1 HGRATVVFGRFVM
14 GVRAFLTPLAGAARM
29 PFGQFLLVD
38 SLGALIFFSDWP
50 AGPGGGR
57 LGCTMRA
64 AGYLLMAAC
73 LTGLG
78 GLALAETR
86 AFLLT
91 LSLFLALGY
100 LVYTLRVRLER
111 RARP

>member
-1 HGRATVVFGRFVM
+1 MPAPPPVVGALLTWLSTLPLPALILPL
-14 GVRAFLTPLAGAARM
+14 GAAFLLAA
-29 PFGQFLLVD
+29 
-38 SLGALIFFSDWP
+38 ALIFFSDWP

>member
-1 HGRATVVFGRFVM
+1 MPAPPPLVGALVTWLSALPPPVLILPLGA
-14 GVRAFLTPLAGAARM
+14 AFLLAAA
-29 PFGQFLLVD
+29 LV
-38 SLGALIFFSDWP
+38 FFSDWP

-64 AGYLLMAAC
+64 AGYLLIAAC

-111 RARP
+111 RARL

>member
-1 HGRATVVFGRFVM
+1 
-14 GVRAFLTPLAGAARM
+14 
-29 PFGQFLLVD
+29 
-38 SLGALIFFSDWP
+38 
-50 AGPGGGR
+50 
-57 LGCTMRA
+57 MRA
-64 AGYLLMAAC
+64 AGYLLIAAC

-111 RARP
+111 RARL

>member
-1 HGRATVVFGRFVM
+1 MPAPPPVVGALLRWLS
-14 GVRAFLTPLAGAARM
+14 ALPPLTLGLALAA
-29 PFGQFLLVD
+29 GFLLAAV
-38 SLGALIFFSDWP
+38 LVFFSDWP
-50 AGPGGGR
+50 AAPGGGR

-64 AGYLLMAAC
+64 VGYLLMAAC

-100 LVYTLRVRLER
+100 LIYTLRVRLER

>member
-1 HGRATVVFGRFVM
+1 VPAPPPLVGSFLTWISTLPLLALGLGLAT
-14 GVRAFLTPLAGAARM
+14 AFLLAAV
-29 PFGQFLLVD
+29 LV
-38 SLGALIFFSDWP
+38 FFSDWP

-57 LGCTMRA
+57 LGCAMRA

-73 LTGLG
+73 LVGLG
-78 GLALAETR
+78 ALALAEMQ

-91 LSLFLALGY
+91 LSLFLALAY

-111 RARP
+111 RERR

>member
-1 HGRATVVFGRFVM
+1 MPAPPPVVGTLLTWLSTLPLLALVVTL
-14 GVRAFLTPLAGAARM
+14 GAAFLLAAA
-29 PFGQFLLVD
+29 LV
-38 SLGALIFFSDWP
+38 FFSDWP

-64 AGYLLMAAC
+64 TGYLLMAAC

-78 GLALAETR
+78 GLALAHTR
-86 AFLLT
+86 AFLLA

>member
-1 HGRATVVFGRFVM
+1 MPAPPPAVGALLTWLGTLPLLALILTL
-14 GVRAFLTPLAGAARM
+14 GTAFLLAAG
-29 PFGQFLLVD
+29 LV
-38 SLGALIFFSDWP
+38 FFSDWP

-64 AGYLLMAAC
+64 TGYLLMAAC
-73 LTGLG
+73 LLGLG

-86 AFLLT
+86 AFLLA

-111 RARP
+111 RTRP

>member
-1 HGRATVVFGRFVM
+1 MPAPPPLVGTVLTWLSTLPLSALILALGA
-14 GVRAFLTPLAGAARM
+14 AFLLAAA
-29 PFGQFLLVD
+29 LV
-38 SLGALIFFSDWP
+38 FFSDWP
-50 AGPGGGR
+50 AGLGGGR

-64 AGYLLMAAC
+64 TGYLLMAAC
-73 LTGLG
+73 LVGLG
-78 GLALAETR
+78 GLALAQTR
-86 AFLLT
+86 AFLLA

>member
-1 HGRATVVFGRFVM
+1 MPAPPPVVGALLAWLSAFPLFALVLTLGT
-14 GVRAFLTPLAGAARM
+14 AFLLAAA
-29 PFGQFLLVD
+29 LV
-38 SLGALIFFSDWP
+38 FFSDWP

-78 GLALAETR
+78 GLALVETR
-86 AFLLT
+86 AFLLA
-91 LSLFLALGY
+91 LSLFLAFGY
-100 LVYTLRVRLER
+100 LVYTLRVRLEKR
-111 RARP
+111 TLP

>member
-1 HGRATVVFGRFVM
+1 MPAPPPLVGALLAWLGTLPTFALALALG
-14 GVRAFLTPLAGAARM
+14 GAFLLAAA
-29 PFGQFLLVD
+29 LV
-38 SLGALIFFSDWP
+38 FFSDWP

-73 LTGLG
+73 LMGLG
-78 GLALAETR
+78 GLALVETR
-86 AFLLT
+86 AFLLA

-111 RARP
+111 RTRP

>member
-1 HGRATVVFGRFVM
+1 VPAPPPVVGALVTWFSTLPFSALVLPLGA
-14 GVRAFLTPLAGAARM
+14 AFLLAAT
-29 PFGQFLLVD
+29 LV
-38 SLGALIFFSDWP
+38 FFSDWP

-73 LTGLG
+73 LVGLG
-78 GLALAETR
+78 ALALADTR

-111 RARP
+111 RARL

>member
-1 HGRATVVFGRFVM
+1 MPAPPPVVGTLLTWLSTLPLLALVVTL
-14 GVRAFLTPLAGAARM
+14 GAAFLLAAA
-29 PFGQFLLVD
+29 LV
-38 SLGALIFFSDWP
+38 FFSDWP

-57 LGCTMRA
+57 LGCAMRA
-64 AGYLLMAAC
+64 TGYLLMAAC

-78 GLALAETR
+78 GLALAQTR